1 MKRIRGAA
9 LFIAALLAA
18 YSMSGCTNV
27 ENGIY
32 SDGSRLPDT
41 SATPQESATLPTA
54 TTIAPVTTAPEATQ
68 PPETTAQ
75 VTELSDVIE
84 PIVTGGPWDYA
95 SLSTER
101 NGYGQGTHFDE
112 LNRPSGAIRFN
123 EGYSQ
128 YNAKAINETEE
139 KVIMLTFDQGYENGY
154 TGMILDTLKEKGV
167 KATFFVVQDYAERQP
182 ELVRRMIDEGHTV
195 GNHSANHYS
204 MPDLTVEEAT
214 NEVMELHEYMLE
226 NFGICMNL
234 FRPPKGEYSEL
245 SLAVTGDLGYT
256 TVLWSF
262 AYADWDPD
270 NQPDPEQSLQKLID
284 RAHPGA
290 IYLLHSVSETN
301 AAILGDFIDEM
312 LAQGY
317 TFIA

>member
-27 ENGIY
+27 GNGIY

-41 SATPQESATLPTA
+41 SAAPQESTTLPTA

-68 PPETTAQ
+68 PPETTIT

-123 EGYSQ
+123 EGYSK

-154 TGMILDTLKEKGV
+154 TGMILDTLKEK
-167 KATFFVVQDYAERQP
+167 A
-182 ELVRRMIDEGHTV
+182 
-195 GNHSANHYS
+195 
-204 MPDLTVEEAT
+204 
-214 NEVMELHEYMLE
+214 
-226 NFGICMNL
+226 
-234 FRPPKGEYSEL
+234 
-245 SLAVTGDLGYT
+245 
-256 TVLWSF
+256 
-262 AYADWDPD
+262 
-270 NQPDPEQSLQKLID
+270 
-284 RAHPGA
+284 
-290 IYLLHSVSETN
+290 
-301 AAILGDFIDEM
+301 
-312 LAQGY
+312 
-317 TFIA
+317 

>member
-9 LFIAALLAA
+9 LFIAAILAA

-41 SATPQESATLPTA
+41 SAAPQESATLPTA
-54 TTIAPVTTAPEATQ
+54 TTIAPVTTTPEATQ
-68 PPETTAQ
+68 PPETTIT

-112 LNRPSGAIRFN
+112 LNRPSGAKRFN
-123 EGYSQ
+123 EGYSR

-270 NQPDPEQSLQKLID
+270 DQPDPEQSLQKLID

-301 AAILGDFIDEM
+301 ATILGDFIDEM

>member
-41 SATPQESATLPTA
+41 SAAPQESATLPTA

-68 PPETTAQ
+68 PPETTIT

-123 EGYSQ
+123 EGYSK

-270 NQPDPEQSLQKLID
+270 DQPDPEQSLQKLID

-301 AAILGDFIDEM
+301 ATILGDFIDEM